1 MQEYKIILTW
11 EAIYDA
17 AEIAEYIEENFSLR
31 TADTFQQNL
40 QKEFNKILSNAKLFA
55 PTHILYRGYHI
66 YKRIF
71 KPSLIFYIIKEAEK
85 EVHILRT
92 LRGERDW
99 EHILKNSGDYTYP
112 EK

>member
-55 PTHILYRGYHI
+55 PTHILYRGYPI

-85 EVHILRT
+85 EVHILRI